1 MTETEPLFKAV
12 IVPHRSLSRRGRR
25 NLIGAIALIC
35 GLTGLRFVFWGAWP
49 VLGFAAAEIGLA
61 TVLIQLNSRRARQ
74 TEMILLGEDGFRI
87 TRTDVKGRRT
97 EASLPSA
104 WARVALE
111 ERRGRVPAL
120 SLSARGHR
128 VEIGAMLGEPEKRD
142 LAAAL
147 AAALQRAKNP
157 PFDNPQLAER

>member
-1 MTETEPLFKAV
+1 MKPRRCSRPC

-25 NLIGAIALIC
+25 NLIGVIAVMS

-49 VLGFAAAEIGLA
+49 VLGFSVIEIGLA
-61 TVLIQLNSRRARQ
+61 TLLIQLNTRRARQ

-87 TRTDVKGRRT
+87 IRTDVKGRRI
-97 EASLPSA
+97 EIGLPSA
-104 WARVALE
+104 WTRVALE

-128 VEIGAMLGEPEKRD
+128 VEIGAMLGETEKRD

-147 AAALQRAKNP
+147 AAALQDANNP
-157 PFDNPQLAER
+157 RFDNPQLAGP